1 MLHYLTIVIFAKNII
16 NMTSGLSPEQIG
28 KKIAGLRKQKDYSQE
43 DLSKILQIPRSSV
56 AQIELG
62 KRNLLVTELIKLSEA
77 FGFSLD
83 KFLSMEYKSK
93 TKIEAVEEPVPV
105 MQEMRVS
112 VPILKEKKMR
122 NILLYILERC
132 GGKPNVGE
140 TVLYKLLYLSDF
152 NFYEVY
158 EEHLTGILYRKL
170 PFGPVPQKL
179 EPVIIKMIEK
189 GELQRFKTEY
199 HGYLQTRYIPLIKSD
214 LKEMT
219 AAEKY
224 IIDRVI
230 DRFSDWPASAISD
243 YSHKDMPW
251 KATEDGDIIDYELAF
266 YRESPF
272 SERTYDDEPELP

>member
-1 MLHYLTIVIFAKNII
+1 
-16 NMTSGLSPEQIG
+16 MTSRLSPAQIG
-28 KKIAGLRKQKDYSQE
+28 RRLAALRKQKGYSQE

-56 AQIELG
+56 AQMELG
-62 KRNLLVTELIKLSEA
+62 KRNLSVHELLKLSEI

-83 KFLSMEYKSK
+83 KFLSKEYKLE
-93 TKIEAVEEPVPV
+93 TDIDTVEEPAAVKQGMRISVPV
-105 MQEMRVS
+105 LN
-112 VPILKEKKMR
+112 IKKLR

-132 GGKPNVGE
+132 AGKPNFGE

-152 NFYEVY
+152 NFYEIY
-158 EEHLTGILYRKL
+158 EEHLTGIRYRKL
-170 PFGPVPQKL
+170 PYGPVPQKL
-179 EPVIIKMIEK
+179 ETVIRKMIEK
-189 GELQRFKTEY
+189 QELQRFKTEY
-199 HGYLQTRYIPLIKSD
+199 HGYLQTRYIPLVKSD

-219 AAEKY
+219 AAEKNV
-224 IIDRVI
+224 IDRVI

-272 SERTYDDEPELP
+272 SERTYEDEPELP